1 MSEAVMALQRPHSD
15 SYRRGRNLK
24 NPFETIHIEGFRRLQ
39 DVRLNLN
46 SLNVVIGAN
55 GSRKTSLLDV
65 FSLLAASAAGKL
77 NDTFSD
83 IGGIESNLTMIRY
96 LKPAEILTINI
107 NEQGGTEFTRADE
120 LDLDRWLEKYT
131 LDEKA
136 KVIP

>member
-1 MSEAVMALQRPHSD
+1 M
-15 SYRRGRNLK
+15 
-24 NPFETIHIEGFRRLQ
+24 
-39 DVRLNLN
+39 RLNLN

-83 IGGIESNLTMIRY
+83 IGGIESNLIMIRY

-120 LDLDRWLEKYT
+120 LDLDRWLEEYT